1 MTGDVNDAPALKSAN
16 MGLLWELMGQPSK
29 EGPTWYDDN
38 FLPF

>member
-1 MTGDVNDAPALKSAN
+1 

-38 FLPF
+38 FLPFWLQ